1 MLHFVLQVTHFL
13 LRHSDVLQLILRSC
27 SPTMNVDALRELNL
41 VVELL
46 MVCAN
51 PAPLDNGIQNQ
62 NNYVYLERL
71 RQFVLSLL
79 PKFFINQQLA
89 YSLRYLQ
96 PTKLY

>member
-1 MLHFVLQVTHFL
+1 MHLFYILTDLQVTHFL
-13 LRHSDVLQLILRSC
+13 LKHSDVLQLILRSC
-27 SPTMNVDALRELNL
+27 SPSMNVEALRELNL

-51 PAPLDNGIQNQ
+51 PATFDHGVQNQ

-89 YSLRYLQ
+89 FSLR
-96 PTKLY
+96 